1 MIIYLKSQNTN
12 GYLAHD
18 ENGALICVDEKTNAW
33 QFDTLGEAL
42 NFALNNKL
50 IFLQAEIDE

>member
-1 MIIYLKSQNTN
+1 MAIYLKSQNTN

-18 ENGALICVDEKTNAW
+18 ENGALICVDKKENGW
-33 QFDTLGEAL
+33 QFETLAEAL
-42 NFALNNKL
+42 TFALENKL

>member
-1 MIIYLKSQNTN
+1 MGIYLKSQNTG

-18 ENGALICVDEKTNAW
+18 ENGALICVDEKQNGW
-33 QFDTLGEAL
+33 QFETLAEAL
-42 NFALNNKL
+42 TFALENKL